1 MNDGLNL
8 VYHLIVSGHSI
19 SHGAMINNAVL
30 IMGQFGHLL
39 SQGFLEDFVF
49 WGGGGGDD
57 LLCEQ
62 SEQFFFGG
70 GGEPETKR
78 ASRKPVVN

>member
-1 MNDGLNL
+1 MNVGLNL

-30 IMGQFGHLL
+30 IMGQFGHRL

-49 WGGGGGDD
+49 LGGGDD
-57 LLCEQ
+57 LLCER

-70 GGEPETKR
+70 GEPKTKR